1 MFENHSKCLILHD
14 HMASEASLFTY
25 QLYFDLKIQM
35 RLLWMIF
42 KYCVVVQ
49 SGQSESVF
57 KLIWLLFCLGRR
69 HQVSKAEFGA
79 HLCVRSAKSIP
90 VWHVRIEA

>member
-1 MFENHSKCLILHD
+1 
-14 HMASEASLFTY
+14 
-25 QLYFDLKIQM
+25 M

-42 KYCVVVQ
+42 KYCAVVQ

-57 KLIWLLFCLGRR
+57 KLIWLLFCLG